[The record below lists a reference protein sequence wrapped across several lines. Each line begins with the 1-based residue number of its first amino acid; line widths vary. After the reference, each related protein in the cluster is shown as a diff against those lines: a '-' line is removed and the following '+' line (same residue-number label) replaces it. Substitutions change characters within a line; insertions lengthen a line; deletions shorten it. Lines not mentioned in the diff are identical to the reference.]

1 MSLARFSVRRPVT
14 VQVFFIALVVLGAV
28 GLLRLPQELFP
39 PISFPEISIVT
50 HYFNAAPEEIEN
62 QVTRPIEEAIG
73 SVSGLR
79 RVSSSSREGRSVV
92 TAAFDW
98 GTHVDFASLAVREK
112 LDLIKERLPRECDEP
127 LVVKYDPLARPI
139 LILAL
144 SGRLARA
151 ELKEVAVK
159 SVKERLE
166 QVKGVASASVSGGVD
181 REIVVE
187 VDQGLLRASGHSIL
201 QVADALEAANVTY
214 PAGTL
219 THSRGARV
227 VRTAG
232 EFRNLSDIEQ
242 SAIGAEESALER
254 RVETSYLEVTKA
266 QAREASIET
275 KREEARRAPWERRL
289 ITMGEIAKVRDTLA
303 EVESFSRLDGRDVIT
318 ISVQKQAGANTIDL
332 AGRLKQELASIRTE
346 LARGGSKINLIY
358 DHSEFIRKAI
368 AGVRDDALQ
377 GAALAFFVVLV
388 SLRSWVSA
396 LLVCV
401 SLPLCVM
408 VVFFVMFLQGLT
420 LNIMSLGGLAL
431 GVGMVT
437 DSCICVLDNIFQ
449 KREAGAPP
457 AEAAVQGTDEVLWP
471 VVSSALT
478 TNAVFIP
485 LIVFVPGVPGQLFKD
500 LSWTVVIA
508 NTATVLVALMLVPP
522 WAARIRQ
529 QAAVKT
535 RDLAPY
541 LKGFLA
547 LPRPRQAALLASTVL
562 GAFLVFA
569 GALAVGSRLEREVL
583 PKMDQGKFLINLT
596 YPIGTRLEATD
607 RNARRLEDLILKEP
621 EVEHVAAT
629 VGSES
634 TGALGEVVLEARG
647 PHEAQLLVMLK
658 RQRSR
663 SSAQVLEAI
672 LSKLPAEALGRG
684 VLEPVLQE
692 SEFQVPGAGADPVAV
707 EVKGHDFA
715 VLADLAGRVEKA
727 LAGMDGVVRIRN
739 DRPEAAP
746 ERKVA
751 VDRRRAV
758 QYGIAPVD
766 ISLTAQAA
774 IEGTIATVLR
784 EGGKETDIRVR
795 LRKEDQ
801 DQAKVSE
808 LLVFSELL
816 KVMVPVKEVATVSSG
831 SSPSEILRRDQQR
844 TVTVSAGLAKGYAL
858 APILARLRSAL
869 EGIPAGEGYTLELR
883 GEAREIRE
891 SFGRVFFALALS
903 LALVYMIMASQFD
916 SLLQPLI
923 IMATIPL
930 SVIGVVAALAV
941 TGRTVNVISIL
952 GVIMLGGVVVNNGIV
967 LLDFMNAAR
976 REGRDVVSAAVQGI
990 HQRMRPILMTAATT
1004 VIGLLPLAL
1013 GAGEGSELR
1022 APLAVTVIGGLL
1034 SSTFLS
1040 LFVVPAIYVLV
1051 EKSFERGRG
1060 PAEVRS

>member
-14 VQVFFIALVVLGAV
+14 TQVIFIALTLLGAV
-28 GLLRLPQELFP
+28 GLLRLRQELFP

-79 RVSSSSREGRSVV
+79 RITSSSSEGRSVV

-98 GTHVDFASLAVREK
+98 GTRVDFGSLAVREK

-144 SGRLARA
+144 SGSLDRSGMT
-151 ELKEVAVK
+151 EVARK

-166 QVKGVASASVSGGVD
+166 RVDGVASASVSGGLA

-187 VDQGLLRASGHSIL
+187 VDQGLLAASGHSIL
-201 QVADALEAANVTY
+201 QIADALEAANVTY

-219 THSRGARV
+219 SRPRGARL

-232 EFRNLSDIEQ
+232 EFRTLEDIRQ
-242 SAIGAEESALER
+242 TVIGAEETALER
-254 RVETSYLEVTKA
+254 RVESRFLEVAKA
-266 QAREASIET
+266 QGEGTLAS
-275 KREEARRAPWERRL
+275 KRDESRRAPWERRL
-289 ITMGEIAKVRDTLA
+289 IRVGEMAKVRDTFA
-303 EVESFSRLDGRDVIT
+303 EVESFSRLDGREVVT
-318 ISVQKQAGANTIDL
+318 VSVQKQADANTIDL
-332 AGRLKQELASIRTE
+332 VKRLKHELELIRAELAQNGV
-346 LARGGSKINLIY
+346 AVDLIY

-368 AGVRDDALQ
+368 AGVRDDAIA
-377 GAALAFFVVLV
+377 GALLAFFVVLV

-449 KREAGAPP
+449 KREAGLAP
-457 AEAAVQGTDEVLWP
+457 ADAAIQGTDEVLWP
-471 VVSSALT
+471 VVSSAFT
-478 TNAVFIP
+478 TNAVFFP

-500 LSWTVVIA
+500 LSWTVIFA

-522 WAARIRQ
+522 WAARIKQ
-529 QAAVKT
+529 KAAGPAREMPAYLRKFLS
-535 RDLAPY
+535 LA
-541 LKGFLA
+541 A
-547 LPRPRQAALLASTVL
+547 PRQTALLVSTVL
-562 GAFLVFA
+562 AAFLIFA
-569 GALAVGSRLEREVL
+569 ASLALGTRLTREVL
-583 PKMDQGKFLINLT
+583 PKIDQGKFLLNLST
-596 YPIGTRLEATD
+596 PIGTRLETTD
-607 RNARRLEDLILKEP
+607 RYSRRLEEVILKEP
-621 EVEHVAAT
+621 DVEHVAAT

-634 TGALGEVVLEARG
+634 TGGLGEVVLEARG
-647 PHEAQLLVMLK
+647 PHEAQLLVIMK
-658 RQRSR
+658 RER
-663 SSAQVLEAI
+663 SSSSSQVLDSI
-672 LSKLPAEALGRG
+672 LGKMAGVDLGRG
-684 VLEPVLQE
+684 VLQPILQE
-692 SEFQVPGAGADPVAV
+692 SEFQVPGAGADPIAI

-715 VLADLAGRVEKA
+715 LLEDLTGQVEMGLAGVQG
-727 LAGMDGVVRIRN
+727 LVRITN
-739 DRPEAAP
+739 DRPEPTP
-746 ERKVA
+746 ERKA
-751 VDRRRAV
+751 EIDRRKAV
-758 QYGIAPVD
+758 QYGIAPMD

-774 IEGTIATVLR
+774 VEGTLATVLR
-784 EGGKETDIRVR
+784 EDGKETDVRVR

-801 DQAKVSE
+801 NYGKISE
-808 LLVFSELL
+808 LLVFSEVL
-816 KVMVPVKEVATVSSG
+816 KVKVPLKEVARLSAG
-831 SSPSEILRRDQQR
+831 GSPSEILRRDQQR
-844 TVTVSAGLAKGYAL
+844 TVTVSAGLAKGVRL
-858 APILARLRSAL
+858 NPVLARVSEVLK
-869 EGIPAGEGYTLELR
+869 GIPLPEGYTVELR
-883 GEAREIRE
+883 GEAREMRE
-891 SFGRVFFALALS
+891 SFSRVLFALVLS

-923 IMATIPL
+923 NMVTIPL
-930 SVIGVVAALAV
+930 STIGVIAALAV

-976 REGRDVVSAAVQGI
+976 REGRDVLHAAVQGI

-1004 VIGLLPLAL
+1004 VIGLLPLAI
-1013 GAGEGSELR
+1013 GVGEGSELR
-1022 APLAVTVIGGLL
+1022 APLAVTVIGGLI

-1051 EKSFERGRG
+1051 EKGFEKGR
-1060 PAEVRS
+1060 VT